1 MTVQHPNGKET
12 KYAYDLLG
20 RKLMVNHPDAGETD
34 MTYDAAG
41 NLLTKLTA
49 ELRKS
54 ISDKG
59 YISYTYDF
67 ERLHEVLYPENLFN
81 RVTYTYGKAGDK
93 YNRAG
98 RLALVE
104 DASGGEAY
112 YYGKQGEVTKTI
124 RTVMASVADIR
135 TYVYG
140 ATYDSWNRVQTM
152 TYPDGEVV
160 TYHYNAAGQ
169 VERLTSNKQ
178 GRQSV
183 IVDRIGYDKEG
194 HTVYAKLG
202 NGTETTYTYD
212 KQRERLQVMNLTA
225 DGQTVMENRYRYD
238 AVDNILGITNA
249 ANPTSLTKLNKAK
262 LGGRSSHT
270 YEYDELNR
278 LVHASGKAKRA
289 SYDMVMSFGRMS
301 EPLTKVQKVDS
312 TTTAKS
318 YNFTYKYEDSNH
330 PTAPTQIGHDHYTY
344 DANGN
349 PTLVTNDST
358 NTTREMYWDE
368 DNRLMVLSDNGKT
381 SRYTYNAAGERIM
394 KSYGTM
400 EGVYINGAPQ
410 GITFHET
417 DNFTLY
423 PASILSV
430 NKNRFTKHYF
440 IGDKRVASRIGTGL
454 FNNVYGR
461 NGSYVTAGQQDYA
474 ERMNQIQT
482 QKEAYYKKVGVAPGI
497 PTEKGAYGDP
507 ENTGV
512 GYNAV
517 LTELGNH
524 DVPQGWIQTPR
535 PNTTPKTNPGPPVSW
550 NDPSNPDDPQA
561 GYGYIPNDTTKEET
575 FFYHS
580 DHLGSTSY
588 ITDDKANITQY
599 DAYLPYGELLVD
611 EHSSS
616 EDLPYKF
623 NGKQF
628 DEETGLYYYG
638 ARYMNPVTS
647 LWYGVD
653 PLAEKYQASGSY
665 LYCRQNPVRRVD
677 VDGNDE
683 VHING
688 DGRIVKVINDHSVY
702 ITIVD
707 PKGNRH
713 SLSSY
718 NISPY
723 FWGIGRGDNLQIVAN
738 IAGYYAKQA
747 GVHGLVGAKGNEI
760 LGILAYYDPSDKG
773 IWLQPSNSGG
783 TVDSW
788 LDNKYDLMNI
798 LQHEYFH
805 KLDDQRNA
813 YKNHLLHAS
822 VDERASRTRTFAHTS
837 DKLKLNVAIEFSEL
851 VMNAYYQPNN
861 NTKADVMNL
870 IDKYNRNNIGNIL
883 LKFNPDA
890 RTMEININN
899 FKKTIKYVPS
909 IDKFNFIR
917 SKDKK

>member
-1 MTVQHPNGKET
+1 
-12 KYAYDLLG
+12 
-20 RKLMVNHPDAGETD
+20 
-34 MTYDAAG
+34 
-41 NLLTKLTA
+41 
-49 ELRKS
+49 
-54 ISDKG
+54 
-59 YISYTYDF
+59 
-67 ERLHEVLYPENLFN
+67 
-81 RVTYTYGKAGDK
+81 
-93 YNRAG
+93 
-98 RLALVE
+98 
-104 DASGGEAY
+104 
-112 YYGKQGEVTKTI
+112 
-124 RTVMASVADIR
+124 
-135 TYVYG
+135 
-140 ATYDSWNRVQTM
+140 M

-169 VERLTSNKQ
+169 VESLTSNKQ

-194 HTVYAKLG
+194 HTVYTKLG

-249 ANPTSLTKLNKAK
+249 ADPTSLTKLNRAK
-262 LGGRSSHT
+262 LGGRSAHT

-278 LVHASGKAKRA
+278 FVHASGRAKRA

-318 YNFTYKYEDSNH
+318 YDFAYKYEDSNH

-349 PTLVTNDST
+349 PVLVTNDST

-423 PASILSV
+423 PASIISI

-474 ERMNQIQT
+474 ERMNQIQR
-482 QKEAYYKKVGVAPGI
+482 QKEAYYKQQGIAPGV
-497 PTEKGAYGDP
+497 PTMKGAYGDP
-507 ENTGV
+507 ENTKR
-512 GYNAV
+512 GYNSIID
-517 LTELGNH
+517 TLGNH

-535 PNTTPKTNPGPPVSW
+535 PNTTPNTNPGPPVSW

-588 ITDDKANITQY
+588 IPDDKGNITQY
-599 DAYLPYGELLVD
+599 DVYLPYGELLVD

-616 EDLPYKF
+616 EELPYKF

-638 ARYMNPVTS
+638 ARYLNPVTS

-653 PLAEKYQASGSY
+653 PLAEKYVSTGGY
-665 LYCRQNPVRRVD
+665 VYTLDNPVKLSDIEGLYPKNVVIFHKTPFYRSDYYTLTAPVAHLLSL
-677 VDGNDE
+677 VSGVQEEYVKNLHVMEKGLGKE
-683 VHING
+683 VPW
-688 DGRIVKVINDHSVY
+688 Y
-702 ITIVD
+702 
-707 PKGNRH
+707 P
-713 SLSSY
+713 LSSKA
-718 NISPY
+718 NETGGAITL
-723 FWGIGRGDNLQIVAN
+723 GDNPK
-738 IAGYYAKQA
+738 YAFTIMTRNYFEEDKS
-747 GVHGLVGAKGNEI
+747 
-760 LGILAYYDPSDKG
+760 LG
-773 IWLQPSNSGG
+773 
-783 TVDSW
+783 
-788 LDNKYDLMNI
+788 
-798 LQHEYFH
+798 
-805 KLDDQRNA
+805 
-813 YKNHLLHAS
+813 KN
-822 VDERASRTRTFAHTS
+822 D
-837 DKLKLNVAIEFSEL
+837 FS
-851 VMNAYYQPNN
+851 N
-861 NTKADVMNL
+861 NTFEWLYLLSHEVKHLKHIEKAGSFSKYTGKFAKMYLKNFINEGSFNAGHDKVPEEKEAISKSQVFMRFNNFVTNTLKYKGGLSALINNTEMTDSQKIKMIDVWWNQ
-870 IDKYNRNNIGNIL
+870 
-883 LKFNPDA
+883 FNPK
-890 RTMEININN
+890 NIIPL
-899 FKKTIKYVPS
+899 FK
-909 IDKFNFIR
+909 NGR
-917 SKDKK
+917 R

>member
-1 MTVQHPNGKET
+1 
-12 KYAYDLLG
+12 
-20 RKLMVNHPDAGETD
+20 
-34 MTYDAAG
+34 
-41 NLLTKLTA
+41 
-49 ELRKS
+49 
-54 ISDKG
+54 
-59 YISYTYDF
+59 
-67 ERLHEVLYPENLFN
+67 
-81 RVTYTYGKAGDK
+81 
-93 YNRAG
+93 
-98 RLALVE
+98 
-104 DASGGEAY
+104 
-112 YYGKQGEVTKTI
+112 
-124 RTVMASVADIR
+124 MASVADIR

-169 VERLTSNKQ
+169 VESLTSNKQ

-194 HTVYAKLG
+194 HTVYTKLG

-225 DGQTVMENRYRYD
+225 DGQTVMENRYQYD

-278 LVHASGKAKRA
+278 LIHASGKAKRA

-318 YNFTYKYEDSNH
+318 YNFAYKYEDSNH

-344 DANGN
+344 DANGY
-349 PTLVTNDST
+349 PTLVMNDST

-423 PASILSV
+423 PASIISI

-482 QKEAYYKKVGVAPGI
+482 QKEAYYKKVGVAPGV

-524 DVPQGWIQTPR
+524 DVPQGWIQTPH
-535 PNTTPKTNPGPPVSW
+535 PNTTPGTNPGAPISW

-561 GYGYIPNDTTKEET
+561 GYGYIPNDTTREET

-638 ARYMNPVTS
+638 ARYMNPVAS
-647 LWYGVD
+647 IWYGVD
-653 PLAEKYQASGSY
+653 PLVEKYPSVCGYVYCMENPTELIDPNGKETHVALNKDGTYRVVGGILNKDRNIYIFDKDKYGKYTIKGKSIGVTSSTTSFYNSDYNKGKGTWAIGATINPKDRSGKDFLNKMISKDITLDDY
-665 LYCRQNPVRRVD
+665 IDKARNNRPYDFKVTNGSESVVSTDLKYVYRGMSIGKTAFGQEIYTSARDIGNIAAGIVAAKNGISWGDARIAFDVYQGGREGISTQNAEYY
-677 VDGNDE
+677 GWSQTYT
-683 VHING
+683 HING
-688 DGRIVKVINDHSVY
+688 ITEMSNLRNSIISSVK
-702 ITIVD
+702 
-707 PKGNRH
+707 
-713 SLSSY
+713 
-718 NISPY
+718 
-723 FWGIGRGDNLQIVAN
+723 RGWAKFKNL
-738 IAGYYAKQA
+738 
-747 GVHGLVGAKGNEI
+747 
-760 LGILAYYDPSDKG
+760 
-773 IWLQPSNSGG
+773 W
-783 TVDSW
+783 
-788 LDNKYDLMNI
+788 
-798 LQHEYFH
+798 
-805 KLDDQRNA
+805 
-813 YKNHLLHAS
+813 
-822 VDERASRTRTFAHTS
+822 
-837 DKLKLNVAIEFSEL
+837 
-851 VMNAYYQPNN
+851 
-861 NTKADVMNL
+861 
-870 IDKYNRNNIGNIL
+870 
-883 LKFNPDA
+883 
-890 RTMEININN
+890 
-899 FKKTIKYVPS
+899 
-909 IDKFNFIR
+909 
-917 SKDKK
+917 

>member
-1 MTVQHPNGKET
+1 M
-12 KYAYDLLG
+12 
-20 RKLMVNHPDAGETD
+20 
-34 MTYDAAG
+34 
-41 NLLTKLTA
+41 
-49 ELRKS
+49 
-54 ISDKG
+54 
-59 YISYTYDF
+59 
-67 ERLHEVLYPENLFN
+67 LYPENLFN

-112 YYGKQGEVTKTI
+112 YYGKQGEVTKTV

-169 VERLTSNKQ
+169 VESMSSNKQ

-194 HTVYAKLG
+194 HTVYTKLG

-278 LVHASGKAKRA
+278 LIHASGKAKSA

-318 YNFTYKYEDSNH
+318 YNFAYKYEDSNH

-440 IGDKRVASRIGTGL
+440 LGDKRVASRIGTGL

-474 ERMNQIQT
+474 ERMNQIQR
-482 QKEAYYKKVGVAPGI
+482 QKEAYYKQQGIAPGV
-497 PTEKGAYGDP
+497 PTMKGAYGDP

-524 DVPQGWIQTPR
+524 DVPQGWIQTPH
-535 PNTTPKTNPGPPVSW
+535 PNTTPNTNPGPPVSW

-561 GYGYIPNDTTKEET
+561 GYGYVPNDTTREET

-616 EDLPYKF
+616 KDMPYKF
-623 NGKQF
+623 NGKEL

-638 ARYMNPVTS
+638 ARYMDPKIS
-647 LWYGVD
+647 MWLGVD
-653 PLAEKYQASGSY
+653 PLREKYPSVTGYCYTMDNPIGLMDPTGMAPKYPTIKETIVYGMKHSRTFKKLLSLAGITLKNYDQNISFGRYTATDGETGKITLTKGTNKKYQIVKLAHELSNRINVKAFKSY
-665 LYCRQNPVRRVD
+665 RRQVEMGKITAAKYANLVAGVE
-677 VDGNDE
+677 VDGE
-683 VHING
+683 INQ
-688 DGRIVKVINDHSVY
+688 IKVAADLHFHYPEKRYENV
-702 ITIVD
+702 
-707 PKGNRH
+707 
-713 SLSSY
+713 
-718 NISPY
+718 
-723 FWGIGRGDNLQIVAN
+723 
-738 IAGYYAKQA
+738 
-747 GVHGLVGAKGNEI
+747 
-760 LGILAYYDPSDKG
+760 
-773 IWLQPSNSGG
+773 NS
-783 TVDSW
+783 
-788 LDNKYDLMNI
+788 
-798 LQHEYFH
+798 
-805 KLDDQRNA
+805 
-813 YKNHLLHAS
+813 
-822 VDERASRTRTFAHTS
+822 
-837 DKLKLNVAIEFSEL
+837 
-851 VMNAYYQPNN
+851 
-861 NTKADVMNL
+861 L
-870 IDKYNRNNIGNIL
+870 IDKYIGDRKTK
-883 LKFNPDA
+883 LKDYIIPSTQHIKEYTSIGRGYRSAYLIKN
-890 RTMEININN
+890 
-899 FKKTIKYVPS
+899 KKK
-909 IDKFNFIR
+909 R
-917 SKDKK
+917 Q

>member
-1 MTVQHPNGKET
+1 
-12 KYAYDLLG
+12 
-20 RKLMVNHPDAGETD
+20 
-34 MTYDAAG
+34 
-41 NLLTKLTA
+41 
-49 ELRKS
+49 
-54 ISDKG
+54 
-59 YISYTYDF
+59 
-67 ERLHEVLYPENLFN
+67 
-81 RVTYTYGKAGDK
+81 
-93 YNRAG
+93 
-98 RLALVE
+98 
-104 DASGGEAY
+104 
-112 YYGKQGEVTKTI
+112 
-124 RTVMASVADIR
+124 
-135 TYVYG
+135 
-140 ATYDSWNRVQTM
+140 M

-169 VERLTSNKQ
+169 VESLTSNKQ

-194 HTVYAKLG
+194 HTVYTKLG

-278 LVHASGKAKRA
+278 LIHANGKAKRA

-318 YNFTYKYEDSNH
+318 YNFAYKYEDSNH

-349 PTLVTNDST
+349 PTLVTNDSA

-368 DNRLMVLSDNGKT
+368 NNRLMVLSDNGKT

-440 IGDKRVASRIGTGL
+440 LGDKRVASRIGTGL

-482 QKEAYYKKVGVAPGI
+482 QKEAYYKKVGVAPGV

-512 GYNAV
+512 GYNTV
-517 LTELGNH
+517 ITELGDH
-524 DVPQGWIQTPR
+524 SVPEGWIQTPKH
-535 PNTTPKTNPGPPVSW
+535 NTTEGNEPGAPISW
-550 NDPSNPDDPQA
+550 NDPTNPENPQP
-561 GYGYIPNDTTKEET
+561 GYGYVDNDTTKEET

-588 ITDDKANITQY
+588 ITDSKGNITQY

-616 EDLPYKF
+616 EDMPYKF
-623 NGKQF
+623 NGKEM
-628 DEETGLYYYG
+628 DAETGLYYYG
-638 ARYMNPVTS
+638 ARYLNPVTC

-653 PLAEKYQASGSY
+653 PLAEKYKEIGSY
-665 LYCRQNPVRRVD
+665 VYCADNPINLFDPDGQKFIYNAQGKFLRKEGKDNLVYIERDGKLTQLIDHGNGMTDEQFNIAAHIVD
-677 VDGNDE
+677 VESSDAPNESLWIAHAANNAVDDKDVNYAHVRVKGGPRVKNHSLYEQLNDQNYSTTPASARVAYDKDYLTSSTRTTARAGIIDALQSDIDPTHGATLWDGTDFATKGLSHPKFRQYN
-683 VHING
+683 
-688 DGRIVKVINDHSVY
+688 K
-702 ITIVD
+702 ITIPDNIRKDYVYRNESYLQRIKSKMQVSPVFERNGIFIHD
-707 PKGNRH
+707 GKSTAKF
-713 SLSSY
+713 SL
-718 NISPY
+718 IATGTFGRTI
-723 FWGIGRGDNLQIVAN
+723 FW
-738 IAGYYAKQA
+738 
-747 GVHGLVGAKGNEI
+747 
-760 LGILAYYDPSDKG
+760 
-773 IWLQPSNSGG
+773 
-783 TVDSW
+783 
-788 LDNKYDLMNI
+788 
-798 LQHEYFH
+798 H
-805 KLDDQRNA
+805 K
-813 YKNHLLHAS
+813 K
-822 VDERASRTRTFAHTS
+822 
-837 DKLKLNVAIEFSEL
+837 
-851 VMNAYYQPNN
+851 
-861 NTKADVMNL
+861 
-870 IDKYNRNNIGNIL
+870 
-883 LKFNPDA
+883 
-890 RTMEININN
+890 
-899 FKKTIKYVPS
+899 
-909 IDKFNFIR
+909 
-917 SKDKK
+917 

>member
-1 MTVQHPNGKET
+1 MDALGRHAESYTDAKGRNRETVQHARGEDITVKYSYDPVGQVMTVQHPNGKET

-112 YYGKQGEVTKTI
+112 YYGRQGEVTKTV

-169 VERLTSNKQ
+169 VESLTSNKQ

-194 HTVYAKLG
+194 HTVYTKLG

-225 DGQTVMENRYRYD
+225 DGQTVMENRYQYD

-278 LVHASGKAKRA
+278 LIHANGKAKRA

-318 YNFTYKYEDSNH
+318 YNFAYKYEDSNH

-349 PTLVTNDST
+349 PTLVTNDSA

-440 IGDKRVASRIGTGL
+440 LGDKRIASRIGTGM

-482 QKEAYYKKVGVAPGI
+482 QKEAYYKKVGVAPGV

-524 DVPQGWIQTPR
+524 DVPQGWIQTPH
-535 PNTTPKTNPGPPVSW
+535 PNTTPGTNPGPPVSW

-561 GYGYIPNDTTKEET
+561 GYGYIANDTTKEET

-638 ARYMNPVTS
+638 ARYMNPVAS
-647 LWYGVD
+647 VWYGVD
-653 PLAEKYQASGSY
+653 RFTEKYPLYSAYNICRSNPLLFFDESGDSTILFATTLPGADKRFLKGGGSLATHTFLVVKDKNGKMTHFAY
-665 LYCRQNPVRRVD
+665 
-677 VDGNDE
+677 GSE
-683 VHING
+683 ING
-688 DGRIVKVINDHSVY
+688 LMGAFEGRLREVEYDDDLEVMKGNLKNHLKYKKAIEPPLKANGKKMSVEEFDRKVINVARSFGNNPNIKY
-702 ITIVD
+702 FMLPGNNPTQGNCNTSSSTILH
-707 PKGNRH
+707 K
-713 SLSSY
+713 
-718 NISPY
+718 
-723 FWGIGRGDNLQIVAN
+723 
-738 IAGYYAKQA
+738 A
-747 GVHGLVGAKGNEI
+747 GVSNQQIKALRAEI
-760 LGILAYYDPSDKG
+760 PGIV
-773 IWLQPSNSGG
+773 SGFG
-783 TVDSW
+783 SYRPWT
-788 LDNKYDLMNI
+788 
-798 LQHEYFH
+798 
-805 KLDDQRNA
+805 
-813 YKNHLLHAS
+813 AS
-822 VDERASRTRTFAHTS
+822 EQKAAIDER
-837 DKLKLNVAIEFSEL
+837 
-851 VMNAYYQPNN
+851 
-861 NTKADVMNL
+861 NT
-870 IDKYNRNNIGNIL
+870 IIYNFWSNWNGVV
-883 LKFNPDA
+883 K
-890 RTMEININN
+890 
-899 FKKTIKYVPS
+899 
-909 IDKFNFIR
+909 
-917 SKDKK
+917 

>member
-1 MTVQHPNGKET
+1 M
-12 KYAYDLLG
+12 
-20 RKLMVNHPDAGETD
+20 
-34 MTYDAAG
+34 
-41 NLLTKLTA
+41 
-49 ELRKS
+49 
-54 ISDKG
+54 
-59 YISYTYDF
+59 
-67 ERLHEVLYPENLFN
+67 RL
-81 RVTYTYGKAGDK
+81 
-93 YNRAG
+93 
-98 RLALVE
+98 
-104 DASGGEAY
+104 DASR
-112 YYGKQGEVTKTI
+112 QGEVTKTV
-124 RTVMASVADIR
+124 RTVVASTADIR
-135 TYVYG
+135 TWVYG
-140 ATYDSWNRVQTM
+140 ATYDSWNRVRTM

-194 HTVYAKLG
+194 HMVYTKLG
-202 NGTETTYTYD
+202 NGTETTYIYD

-249 ANPTSLTKLNKAK
+249 ANPTSLTKLNRAK

-278 LVHASGKAKRA
+278 LIHASGKAKRA

-318 YNFTYKYEDSNH
+318 YNFAYKYEDSNH

-440 IGDKRVASRIGTGL
+440 LGDKRVASRIGTGL

-474 ERMNQIQT
+474 ERMNQIQK
-482 QKEAYYKKVGVAPGI
+482 QKEAYYKQQGIAPGV

-524 DVPQGWIQTPR
+524 DVPQGWIQTPK
-535 PNTTPKTNPGPPVSW
+535 PNTTPNTNPGPPVSW

-561 GYGYIPNDTTKEET
+561 GYGYIPNDTTREET

-588 ITDDKANITQY
+588 ITDDHANITQY
-599 DAYLPYGELLVD
+599 DAYLPYGELLID

-616 EDLPYKF
+616 EELPYKF

-653 PLAEKYQASGSY
+653 PKCYKNIHLGSY
-665 LYCRQNPVRRVD
+665 VYCSSNPIVRIDPNGEDDYVTNVKTGAIAIIRTKDNTHSFYITNGQKTIEVGTYKYNSHNLIGMSGKVSFSNFEGAESRITFKSGNEKENYISPLALAALIGATSD
-677 VDGNDE
+677 VGANDVYVNHFSNADGSSPAPSHSHKNG
-683 VHING
+683 ING
-688 DGRIVKVINDHSVY
+688 DLRYFSKDHSGSRRLVSDAQFDEEREIRFVKALHKY
-702 ITIVD
+702 GWAQTKSMMVSERY
-707 PKGNRH
+707 GN
-713 SLSSY
+713 
-718 NISPY
+718 
-723 FWGIGRGDNLQIVAN
+723 
-738 IAGYYAKQA
+738 
-747 GVHGLVGAKGNEI
+747 
-760 LGILAYYDPSDKG
+760 
-773 IWLQPSNSGG
+773 
-783 TVDSW
+783 
-788 LDNKYDLMNI
+788 
-798 LQHEYFH
+798 H
-805 KLDDQRNA
+805 KLLPYTWSAKEHKIPSAHN
-813 YKNHLLHAS
+813 NHLHLQGFRPNVS
-822 VDERASRTRTFAHTS
+822 TMYYGGN
-837 DKLKLNVAIEFSEL
+837 LNEV
-851 VMNAYYQPNN
+851 VVT
-861 NTKADVMNL
+861 TKVNHH
-870 IDKYNRNNIGNIL
+870 
-883 LKFNPDA
+883 
-890 RTMEININN
+890 E
-899 FKKTIKYVPS
+899 
-909 IDKFNFIR
+909 
-917 SKDKK
+917 